1 MTSHAPTVGDLLRDW
16 RKRRRLSQLDLAS
29 DAEISPRHLS
39 FVETGRAQ
47 PSREMIL
54 HLAEQLEVP
63 VRERNLLLVAAGFAP
78 MFPER
83 PLGDPALEAARKA
96 VTLVIEAQRPFPAF
110 AVDRHWTVIASNA
123 ALPELYVGCSAEL
136 LAQPINAL
144 RLSLHPEGMA
154 PRIRNLPEWRAHL
167 LAVLRKQVDVTA
179 DPVLIELHRELAGYP
194 LSGGRRADPAP
205 PDPEGVVVPLQVA
218 TEAGVLS
225 FFSTT
230 TLFGTPVDVTLSEIA
245 IESLFPADAA
255 TAALVRRLEEKRA
268 KVG

>member
-1 MTSHAPTVGDLLRDW
+1 
-16 RKRRRLSQLDLAS
+16 

-78 MFPER
+78 IFPER

-179 DPVLIELHRELAGYP
+179 DPV
-194 LSGGRRADPAP
+194 
-205 PDPEGVVVPLQVA
+205 
-218 TEAGVLS
+218 
-225 FFSTT
+225 
-230 TLFGTPVDVTLSEIA
+230 
-245 IESLFPADAA
+245 
-255 TAALVRRLEEKRA
+255 
-268 KVG
+268 